1 VENMKKH
8 FYLIILAVLLALVL
22 FAVSCGSS
30 SNTTTSTTSP
40 TQTSTTSTTTPV
52 NVAVVLESFAFSPDN
67 ITVSVGTTV
76 TWTNNDPVTH
86 TVTSNTGLFSSGS
99 LPPGGTF
106 SFTFTQAGTFQ
117 YHCSIH
123 TTMHG
128 TVIVL

>member
-1 VENMKKH
+1 MKKH
-8 FYLIILAVLLALVL
+8 FYLIILAVLLTLVL
-22 FAVSCGSS
+22 FTVSCGSS
-30 SNTTTSTTSP
+30 SNTTTTTTSP

-128 TVIVL
+128 TVIVQ